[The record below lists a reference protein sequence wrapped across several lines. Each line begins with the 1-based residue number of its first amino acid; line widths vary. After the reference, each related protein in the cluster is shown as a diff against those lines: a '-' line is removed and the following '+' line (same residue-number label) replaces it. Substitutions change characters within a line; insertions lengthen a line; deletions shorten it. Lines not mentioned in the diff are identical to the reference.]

1 MVSALEFLPC
11 IHNLELDFAFEDEE
25 VMLLEQLE
33 NLEALNGTKLSN
45 TNSRERKGS
54 KTLKTEKS

>member
-33 NLEALNGTKLSN
+33 NLEALNGTKIVKHKL
-45 TNSRERKGS
+45 
-54 KTLKTEKS
+54 